1 MSSRGAEEE
10 SQACQDQQPRLL
22 LRYIKGIYLLINVNF
37 TLFTIW
43 VSFYRDMCFL
53 NYERHLYKKKREK
66 RGRGKFLETLKKSF
80 TKDLT

>member
-22 LRYIKGIYLLINVNF
+22 LRYIKGIYLLINVNLLLTF
-37 TLFTIW
+37 W

-53 NYERHLYKKKREK
+53 NYERHLYKKTGKKRKREVS
-66 RGRGKFLETLKKSF
+66 RNP
-80 TKDLT
+80 